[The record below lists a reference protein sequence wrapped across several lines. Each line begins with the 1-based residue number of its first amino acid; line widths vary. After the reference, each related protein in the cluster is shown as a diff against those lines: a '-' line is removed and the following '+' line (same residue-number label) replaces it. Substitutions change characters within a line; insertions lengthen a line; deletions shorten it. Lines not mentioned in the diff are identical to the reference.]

1 MTAQANAARGEAVL
15 RTENAAFMLRPT
27 FAALAAAEEELGSLF
42 ALVERAANGQ
52 LKLTEM
58 VALFWHCR
66 HDVPPDTS
74 RDSFAEAVVA
84 ASLSA
89 ATPALKSILAQILG
103 AR

>member
-1 MTAQANAARGEAVL
+1 MTVQANAARGEAVL

-42 ALVERAANGQ
+42 ALVERAAEGR

-66 HDVPPDTS
+66 HDVPPDVT
-74 RDSFAEAVVA
+74 RDVFAEAVVA
-84 ASLSA
+84 AGLSA
-89 ATPALKSILAQILG
+89 ATPVLKNILAQILG